1 MADTKV
7 VEQEFV
13 VRVPQREENRKYH
26 GMKFRASLNQ
36 DYSMW
41 MGSRMVRENN
51 QKIVKSNVPQDDDP
65 KLGAGSNFGKDM
77 KEEMRLKKLGIVR
90 KKYDSNAQPWLMR
103 LNGKGGRKYREGGVA
118 ENTTF
123 YVFAHGKDGAFS
135 GWDEQWCKIFCFNKI
150 FLWLQP
156 G

>member
-1 MADTKV
+1 
-7 VEQEFV
+7 
-13 VRVPQREENRKYH
+13 
-26 GMKFRASLNQ
+26 
-36 DYSMW
+36 MW
-41 MGSRMVRENN
+41 TGSRMV
-51 QKIVKSNVPQDDDP
+51 
-65 KLGAGSNFGKDM
+65 
-77 KEEMRLKKLGIVR
+77 KKLGIVR

-135 GWDEQWCKIFCFNKI
+135 RWDEQWCKIFCFNKI